1 MYNFKND
8 YNKGCH
14 PFILE
19 RLEEYNN
26 IQFEGYGEDQ
36 ICENAKQRI
45 KEKLQYDKCDLHFL
59 TGGTQTNLVTISSI
73 LRPYQGVISANTG
86 HINVH
91 ETGAIEATG
100 HAIISIESKD
110 GKIYAEQIEKVLDS
124 HYADDSFEH
133 TVQPG
138 MVYISNPTEVGTI
151 YSKEELIEIKTICK
165 RYDIPLYMDGARLSS
180 ALTAEE
186 NNIEFKD
193 LCQLCDL
200 FYIGGTK
207 CGALFGECLVII
219 NDKYKKD
226 FRYAMKQREAMLAK
240 SFVLGIQFDAL
251 FSDDLYLKLG
261 RYENNLAEFFAKGL
275 SNHGFSFLQKQNTN
289 QIFPILPNDKINQLK
304 QKYDFHIW
312 ESVDEKNS
320 AIRIC
325 TSWGTSKEAIE
336 ELLEDIIK

>member
-14 PFILE
+14 PFILK

-36 ICENAKQRI
+36 ICENVKQKI
-45 KEKLQYDKCDLHFL
+45 KEKLKCDNCDLHFL

-73 LRPYQGVISANTG
+73 LRPHQGVISANTG

-100 HAIISIESKD
+100 HAIIPIESTD
-110 GKIYAEQIEKVLDS
+110 GKIYAKQVEEVIDS
-124 HYADDSFEH
+124 HYIDESMEH

-151 YSKEELIEIKTICK
+151 YKKNELLELKEVCD
-165 RYDIPLYMDGARLSS
+165 RYSIPLYMDGARLAS

-193 LCQLCDL
+193 LCDLCDV

-207 CGALFGECLVII
+207 CGAMFGECLVIV

-226 FRYAMKQREAMLAK
+226 FRYIMKQRGAMLAK
-240 SFVLGIQFDAL
+240 SFVLGLQFDVL
-251 FSDDLYLKLG
+251 FTEDLYLELG
-261 RYENNLAEFFAKGL
+261 RYENQLAKHFSEKLSGQFDFF
-275 SNHGFSFLQKQNTN
+275 QKQETN
-289 QIFPILPNDKINQLK
+289 QIFPILPNDKIYQLK
-304 QKYDFHIW
+304 EKYDFHIW

-325 TSWGTSKEAIE
+325 TSWGTSKEAIDH
-336 ELLEDIIK
+336 LINDTLK